1 MEMKGLEDRTAK
13 SLQLA
18 VDRVLASSCFQRSPR
33 LQELLG
39 YLAEQTL
46 KGDSEALKEA
56 AIGHRLF
63 KRPIDYSA
71 AEDNIVRSNVR
82 QLRLKLEEFYSTEGG
97 VDGSR
102 VTIPKGSYGIVLQE
116 VAVLPRSSVKGSPEK
131 DELSKTSPTS
141 HRLIAIA
148 IASWVICAALVLALL
163 LDQRKGHGPS
173 SLLAL
178 LAPQPGRRLLVVVPD
193 ANVQL
198 YQRLTGHSVTLQD
211 YIAHR
216 FAQPEQLKQI
226 SPVFAHYADDL
237 FHSTI
242 TQGFVLGLIPVF
254 AQVVGPEFLSVR
266 TPDTLAVK
274 DFEGDNALLI
284 SGPYG
289 DPWVQLFDHSLNF
302 QIETGG
308 DNRFAHIVN
317 RKPQGNEKQEY
328 WNFVDSDQTTICYA
342 RIAYLPGLTPGS
354 RVLLTGGPHNASTE
368 AASLF
373 LTRTDSVQQLCR
385 LFHVRTP
392 SQLPWFELLVE
403 ARALGNS
410 PWTMRILACRAV
422 TTSNH

>member
-46 KGDSEALKEA
+46 KGDSDALKESV
-56 AIGHRLF
+56 IGHRLF
-63 KRPIDYSA
+63 KRPMDYSA

-82 QLRLKLEEFYSTEGG
+82 QLRLKLEEFYSTPGG
-97 VDGSR
+97 IDGSR

-116 VAVLPRSSVKGSPEK
+116 IAVAAPIRVTVNPEEEEPPK
-131 DELSKTSPTS
+131 SSPTS
-141 HRLIAIA
+141 RLLIAIA
-148 IASWVICAALVLALL
+148 VASWVICAALVSALL
-163 LDQRKGHGPS
+163 LNQHKGHGPS

-198 YQRLTGHSVTLQD
+198 YQRLTGHRVTLQD
-211 YIAHR
+211 YIARR
-216 FAQPEQLKQI
+216 FAEPAQLKQV
-226 SPVFAHYADDL
+226 SPVFAQYADDL

-266 TPDTLAVK
+266 TPDMLTVK

-289 DPWVQLFDHSLNF
+289 DPWVQLYDHSLNF

-308 DNRFAHIVN
+308 DNRYAHIVN
-317 RKPQGNEKQEY
+317 RKSQGNEKREY

-342 RIAYLPGLTPGS
+342 RIAYLPGLRPGS

-373 LTRTDSVQQLCR
+373 LTRTDSVQQLCQ
-385 LFHVRTP
+385 LFHVSKP

-410 PWTMRILACRAV
+410 PWTMRILASRTVA
-422 TTSNH
+422 TPIH